1 VAKANI
7 ALDADEFYDIYG
19 RKKTVSFFTL
29 GCKVN
34 QYETEAMAEIFKSL
48 GYDVVGFDEY
58 ADVYVINT
66 CTVTGRGDMKSRQE
80 IRKAKKINPDSV
92 VAVVGCYSQVASNEV
107 LNIPEVN
114 VVLGTK
120 NKGEIVK
127 LVEKAANANKVN
139 AVEDI
144 FKDRKFEEL
153 KISAQEGH
161 TRAYL
166 KIQDGCN
173 QYCTY
178 CIIPYARGPIRS
190 RKPNDIFDEVK
201 RLRDNGY
208 KEVVLTGIH
217 VASYGKDLE
226 NVDLLDIIKMIHEI
240 EGIERIRLS
249 SIEPTFL
256 TEDFVREVSL
266 LPKFCRHYHISLQSG
281 SDSVLKRMGRRY
293 TTSEYKRIVE
303 RVRKYIEDVAIT
315 TDVMVGFPGET
326 EREFNET
333 YEFAKDIEFSKM
345 HVFKYSRRAGTKAA
359 DYPDQIKNSVKEE
372 RSKILIKLSEEC
384 ELKFYKKF
392 LGSTLNVLFEQR
404 TKALND
410 YVEGLT
416 DNYIRVAVKSD
427 LNIKN
432 KILPVKLID
441 LKKDFAIGNIVEGG
455 EMVERLHFLQDH
467 K

>member
-1 VAKANI
+1 MAKANI
-7 ALDADEFYDIYG
+7 ALDAHEFYDIYG

-34 QYETEAMAEIFKSL
+34 QYETEAMAEIFKSS
-48 GYDVVGFDEY
+48 GYDVVDFDKY

-92 VAVVGCYSQVASNEV
+92 IAVVGCYSQVASNEV
-107 LNIPEVN
+107 MNLPEVN

-127 LVEKAANANKVN
+127 LVEKATIDKKVN
-139 AVEDI
+139 AVEDV
-144 FKDRKFEEL
+144 FKDKKFEEL

-190 RKPNDIFDEVK
+190 RKPDDILDEVK

-226 NVDLLDIIKMIHEI
+226 NANLLDIIKMIHEI
-240 EGIERIRLS
+240 EGIERIRMS
-249 SIEPTFL
+249 SVEPTFL

-293 TTSEYKRIVE
+293 TTSEYKKIVE
-303 RVRKYIEDVAIT
+303 RVRKYIKDVAIT
-315 TDVMVGFPGET
+315 TDIMVGFPGET
-326 EREFNET
+326 EKEFSET
-333 YEFAKDIEFSKM
+333 YKFAKDIEFSKM

-384 ELKFYKKF
+384 ELKFYKRF

-404 TKALND
+404 IKELEG

-416 DNYIRVAVKSD
+416 DNYIRVAVESD

-432 KILPVKLID
+432 KILPVELID
-441 LKKDFAIGNIVEGG
+441 LKKDFVIGKVVEGG
-455 EMVERLHFLQDH
+455 EID
-467 K
+467 

>member
-19 RKKTVSFFTL
+19 RKKIVSFFTL

-34 QYETEAMAEIFKSL
+34 QYETEAMAEIFKSS

-190 RKPNDIFDEVK
+190 RKPNDILDEVK
-201 RLRDNGY
+201 RLKDNGY

-226 NVDLLDIIKMIHEI
+226 NADLLDIIKMIHEI

-293 TTSEYKRIVE
+293 TTSEYKTIIE
-303 RVRKYIEDVAIT
+303 RVRKYIKDVAIT

-333 YEFAKDIEFSKM
+333 YNFVKDIQFSKM

-384 ELKFYKKF
+384 ELKFYRKF

-404 TKALND
+404 TKELDD

-455 EMVERLHFLQDH
+455 EMVE
-467 K
+467 

>member
-1 VAKANI
+1 MAKANI

-19 RKKTVSFFTL
+19 RKKIVSFFTL

-34 QYETEAMAEIFKSL
+34 QYETEAMAEIFKSS
-48 GYDVVGFDEY
+48 GYDVVRFDEY

-92 VAVVGCYSQVASNEV
+92 VAVVGCYSQVALNEV

-127 LVEKAANANKVN
+127 LVEKAANANKVI

-190 RKPNDIFDEVK
+190 RKPNDILDEVK
-201 RLRDNGY
+201 RLKDNGY

-226 NVDLLDIIKMIHEI
+226 NVNLLDIIKMIHEI
-240 EGIERIRLS
+240 DGIERIRLS

-293 TTSEYKRIVE
+293 TTSEYKTIIE
-303 RVRKYIEDVAIT
+303 RVRKYIKDVAIT

-326 EREFNET
+326 EKEFNET
-333 YEFAKDIEFSKM
+333 YNFVKDIQFSKM

-384 ELKFYKKF
+384 ELKFYRKF

-404 TKALND
+404 TKELDD

-416 DNYIRVAVKSD
+416 DNYIRVAVETD

-441 LKKDFAIGNIVEGG
+441 LKKDFAIGKIVEGG
-455 EMVERLHFLQDH
+455 EIN
-467 K
+467 

>member
-1 VAKANI
+1 MAKANI

-19 RKKTVSFFTL
+19 RKKIVSFFTL

-34 QYETEAMAEIFKSL
+34 QYETEAMAEIFKSS

-127 LVEKAANANKVN
+127 LVEKAANANKVI

-190 RKPNDIFDEVK
+190 RKPNDILDEVK
-201 RLRDNGY
+201 RLKDNGY

-226 NVDLLDIIKMIHEI
+226 NANLLDIIKMIHEI
-240 EGIERIRLS
+240 DGIERIRLS

-293 TTSEYKRIVE
+293 TTSEYKTIIE
-303 RVRKYIEDVAIT
+303 RVRKYIKDVAIT

-326 EREFNET
+326 EKEFNET
-333 YEFAKDIEFSKM
+333 YNFVKDIQFSKM

-384 ELKFYKKF
+384 ELKFYRKF

-404 TKALND
+404 TKELDD

-416 DNYIRVAVKSD
+416 DNYIRVAVETD

-441 LKKDFAIGNIVEGG
+441 LKKDFAIGKIVEGG
-455 EMVERLHFLQDH
+455 EIN
-467 K
+467 

>member
-1 VAKANI
+1 MAKANI

-19 RKKTVSFFTL
+19 RKKIVSFFTL

-34 QYETEAMAEIFKSL
+34 QYETEAMAEIFKSS

-190 RKPNDIFDEVK
+190 RKPNDILDEVK
-201 RLRDNGY
+201 RLKDNGY

-226 NVDLLDIIKMIHEI
+226 NADLLDIIKMIHEI

-293 TTSEYKRIVE
+293 TTSEYKAIIE
-303 RVRKYIEDVAIT
+303 RVRKYIKDVAIT

-326 EREFNET
+326 EKEFNET
-333 YEFAKDIEFSKM
+333 YNFVKDIQFSKM

-384 ELKFYKKF
+384 ELKFYRKF

-404 TKALND
+404 TKELDD

-416 DNYIRVAVKSD
+416 DNYIRVAVETD

-441 LKKDFAIGNIVEGG
+441 LKKDFAIGKIVEGG
-455 EMVERLHFLQDH
+455 EIN
-467 K
+467 

>member
-1 VAKANI
+1 MAKANI
-7 ALDADEFYDIYG
+7 ALDADEFYDVYG

-34 QYETEAMAEIFKSL
+34 QYETEAMAEIFKSS

-92 VAVVGCYSQVASNEV
+92 IAVVGCYSQVASNEV

-127 LVEKAANANKVN
+127 LVEKGASANKVN

-153 KISAQEGH
+153 KISAQGGH

-190 RKPNDIFDEVK
+190 RKPHDILDEVK

-256 TEDFVREVSL
+256 TEDFVREVSI

-281 SDSVLKRMGRRY
+281 SDSVLKRMGRKY
-293 TTSEYKRIVE
+293 TTSEYKKIID

-315 TDVMVGFPGET
+315 TDIMVGFPGET
-326 EREFNET
+326 ESEFYET
-333 YEFAKDIEFSKM
+333 YNFVKDIQFSKM
-345 HVFKYSRRAGTKAA
+345 HVFKYSKRAGTKAA
-359 DYPDQIKNSVKEE
+359 NYPDQIKNSVKEE
-372 RSKILIKLSEEC
+372 RSKILIKLSEKC
-384 ELKFYKKF
+384 ESEFYKRF

-404 TKALND
+404 VKELQG

-432 KILPVKLID
+432 KILPVKLMD

-455 EMVERLHFLQDH
+455 EMIE
-467 K
+467 

>member
-1 VAKANI
+1 MAKANI

-19 RKKTVSFFTL
+19 RKKIVSFFTL

-34 QYETEAMAEIFKSL
+34 QYETEAMAEIFKSS

-190 RKPNDIFDEVK
+190 RKPNDILDEVK
-201 RLRDNGY
+201 RLKDNGY

-226 NVDLLDIIKMIHEI
+226 NADLLDIIKMIHEI

-293 TTSEYKRIVE
+293 TTSEYKTIIE
-303 RVRKYIEDVAIT
+303 RVRKYIKDVAIT

-326 EREFNET
+326 EKEFNET
-333 YEFAKDIEFSKM
+333 YNFVKNIQFSKM

-359 DYPDQIKNSVKEE
+359 NYPDQIKNSVKEE

-384 ELKFYKKF
+384 ELKFYRKF

-404 TKALND
+404 TKELDD

-416 DNYIRVAVKSD
+416 DNYIRVAVETD

-441 LKKDFAIGNIVEGG
+441 LKKDFAIGKIVEGG
-455 EMVERLHFLQDH
+455 EIN
-467 K
+467 

>member
-1 VAKANI
+1 
-7 ALDADEFYDIYG
+7 
-19 RKKTVSFFTL
+19 
-29 GCKVN
+29 
-34 QYETEAMAEIFKSL
+34 MAEIFKSS

-190 RKPNDIFDEVK
+190 RKPNDILDEVK
-201 RLRDNGY
+201 RLKDNGY

-226 NVDLLDIIKMIHEI
+226 NADLLDIIKMIHEI

-293 TTSEYKRIVE
+293 TTSEYKAIIE
-303 RVRKYIEDVAIT
+303 RVRKYIKDVAIT

-326 EREFNET
+326 EKEFNET
-333 YEFAKDIEFSKM
+333 YNFVKDIQFSKM

-384 ELKFYKKF
+384 ELKFYRKF

-404 TKALND
+404 TKELDD

-416 DNYIRVAVKSD
+416 DNYIRVAVETD

-441 LKKDFAIGNIVEGG
+441 LKKDFAIGKIVEGG
-455 EMVERLHFLQDH
+455 EIN
-467 K
+467 

>member
-1 VAKANI
+1 MAKANI

-19 RKKTVSFFTL
+19 RKKIVSFFTL

-34 QYETEAMAEIFKSL
+34 QYETEAMAEIFKSS

-127 LVEKAANANKVN
+127 LVEKAANANKVI

-190 RKPNDIFDEVK
+190 RKPNDILDEVK
-201 RLRDNGY
+201 RLKDNGY

-226 NVDLLDIIKMIHEI
+226 NANLLDIIKMIHEI
-240 EGIERIRLS
+240 DGIERIRLS

-256 TEDFVREVSL
+256 TEDFVREVFL

-293 TTSEYKRIVE
+293 TTSEYKTIIE
-303 RVRKYIEDVAIT
+303 RVRKYIKDVAIT

-326 EREFNET
+326 EKEFNET
-333 YEFAKDIEFSKM
+333 YNFVKDIQFSKM

-384 ELKFYKKF
+384 ELKFYRKF

-404 TKALND
+404 TKELDD

-416 DNYIRVAVKSD
+416 DNYIRVAVETD

-441 LKKDFAIGNIVEGG
+441 LKKDFAIGKIVEGG
-455 EMVERLHFLQDH
+455 EIN
-467 K
+467 

>member
-1 VAKANI
+1 MAKANI
-7 ALDADEFYDIYG
+7 ALDADEFYDVYG

-34 QYETEAMAEIFKSL
+34 QYETEAMAEIFKSS

-92 VAVVGCYSQVASNEV
+92 IAVVGCYSQVASNEV

-190 RKPNDIFDEVK
+190 RKPNDILDEVK
-201 RLRDNGY
+201 RLKDNGY

-256 TEDFVREVSL
+256 TEDFVREVSI

-281 SDSVLKRMGRRY
+281 SDSVLKRMGRKY
-293 TTSEYKRIVE
+293 TTSEYKKIIE
-303 RVRKYIEDVAIT
+303 RVRKYIKDVAIT
-315 TDVMVGFPGET
+315 TDIMVGFPGET
-326 EREFNET
+326 ESEFNET
-333 YEFAKDIEFSKM
+333 FNFVKDIQFSKM

-359 DYPDQIKNSVKEE
+359 NYPDQIKNSVKEE

-384 ELKFYKKF
+384 ESEFYKRF
-392 LGSTLNVLFEQR
+392 LGSTLNVLFEQ
-404 TKALND
+404 KVKELQG

-432 KILPVKLID
+432 KILPVKLVD
-441 LKKDFAIGNIVEGG
+441 LRKDFAIGNIVEGG
-455 EMVERLHFLQDH
+455 EMIE
-467 K
+467 